1 MKRLGVCSYMKLL
14 SNANMTI
21 FAERNSVLTNMV
33 KQSYLNTEHVDDENI
48 DNGNDSF
55 NAEIDTDSDSEHEC
69 DTCGKVFEI
78 ESELWDHESSDE
90 MCGYG
95 CEECGAYYREE
106 HHLKQH
112 LEKHCTKCYNEFYP
126 KSVLEAHKKVCCG
139 IIY

>member
-1 MKRLGVCSYMKLL
+1 MFLHETSVKCKYDNLCRAKLCSYKHGEPVIPE
-14 SNANMTI
+14 N
-21 FAERNSVLTNMV
+21 
-33 KQSYLNTEHVDDENI
+33 VDDENI

-78 ESELWDHESSDE
+78 ESELWDHKSSDE